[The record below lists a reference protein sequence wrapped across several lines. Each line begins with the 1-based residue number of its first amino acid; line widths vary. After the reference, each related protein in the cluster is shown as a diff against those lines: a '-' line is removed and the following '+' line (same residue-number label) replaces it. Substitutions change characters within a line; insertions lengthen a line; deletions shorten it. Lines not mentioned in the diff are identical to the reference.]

1 LANYNLTM
9 DRSCLIFK
17 GCDSLGEI
25 LKGWANFMNDLHDF
39 IVEFFKIM
47 DIQVSDKDLH
57 FWLIGVIG
65 MILFFGVNALFVR
78 ISRRSITVISFLY
91 TFTVLVVLV
100 FGLEIQQKITGRGD
114 MEFADVVAGLWGF
127 LTLFGGLLAAKLF
140 IYLVGRLRG
149 K

>member
-1 LANYNLTM
+1 
-9 DRSCLIFK
+9 
-17 GCDSLGEI
+17 
-25 LKGWANFMNDLHDF
+25 
-39 IVEFFKIM
+39 
-47 DIQVSDKDLH
+47 
-57 FWLIGVIG
+57 

-127 LTLFGGLLAAKLF
+127 LTLFGGLLTAKLF
-140 IYLVGRLRG
+140 IYLAGRLRG